1 MLLPSSIHRAE
12 ALVGIAIPIAG
23 LACARAALLE
33 TSADRPM
40 SASATNVVF
49 SLNMPH
55 ISIGKVH
62 RTPGS
67 AVQRSGLLKTRHN
80 LRQRRAR
87 AILARPGGSSNMDE
101 AGELFVRLQSKP
113 IENVAIERKPACQ
126 PTGAVTERGGRRY
139 DVHGTRARR
148 QLLFPCRH
156 LGMRPDE
163 ADHGDDERG
172 VGQPLLLDLD
182 IGSGGLRVFPRK
194 YLCDDFAGTQACI
207 ALEHDESPR

>member
-33 TSADRPM
+33 ISADRPM

-67 AVQRSGLLKTRHN
+67 AVLRSGLSKTRHN
-80 LRQRRAR
+80 LRERRAR
-87 AILARPGGSSNMDE
+87 AILAGLGRSSNMDE
-101 AGELFVRLQSKP
+101 AGELFVRLQSEP

-126 PTGAVTERGGRRY
+126 PTGAVAERGGRRY

-148 QLLFPCRH
+148 QFLLPCRH
-156 LGMRPDE
+156 LGVRPDE
-163 ADHGDDERG
+163 ADHGDDQWRI
-172 VGQPLLLDLD
+172 GQPLFLRLD
-182 IGSGGLRVFPRK
+182 V
-194 YLCDDFAGTQACI
+194 
-207 ALEHDESPR
+207 